1 MPSVCIET
9 CLFKFYGFFFEFKFL
24 DYLSQRS
31 LLATLN
37 NHSSVVLMSPQ
48 MWGFPLNSTFEYSE
62 SLVPLRELVCSLLL
76 QVVKVVDCTVCTCFL
91 DHTKLSEYQEVLE
104 QNHFPEQV
112 FSLLSDEVYLA
123 FSGAFLLD
131 IRP

>member
-1 MPSVCIET
+1 MQ
-9 CLFKFYGFFFEFKFL
+9 LGGFFFEFKFL
-24 DYLSQRS
+24 DHLSQRS

-48 MWGFPLNSTFEYSE
+48 MWGFPLSSTFEYSE
-62 SLVPLRELVCSLLL
+62 SLVPLRELVCLLLL

-91 DHTKLSEYQEVLE
+91 DHTKLFEYQEVLE

-123 FSGAFLLD
+123 FSGAFLLE

>member
-1 MPSVCIET
+1 
-9 CLFKFYGFFFEFKFL
+9 
-24 DYLSQRS
+24 
-31 LLATLN
+31 
-37 NHSSVVLMSPQ
+37 MSPQ
-48 MWGFPLNSTFEYSE
+48 MWGFPLSSTFEYSE
-62 SLVPLRELVCSLLL
+62 SLVPLRELVCLLLL

-91 DHTKLSEYQEVLE
+91 DHTKLFGHQEVLE

-123 FSGAFLLD
+123 FSDAFLLD